1 MEHILTLKPSGI
13 RRQGVIHAKTG
24 SWLACTTAH
33 RPHDGFPAA
42 WMSLG
47 NLRVVTPSLT
57 RGCMWQGSTT
67 AAAPGRIQRG
77 CVGFTARTAFQ
88 AQSWDTAA
96 PVTHTASRAV
106 SEGSREPDSRAAP
119 ASTGSA
125 GTGKRHLSRSCRAST
140 GAVRIL
146 ANPTR
151 HRQPSRDIP
160 VQAEPPATAVEPRLV
175 PVIAVR
181 PPQQFAP

>member
-1 MEHILTLKPSGI
+1 MKNFLLCFSSPQFVEIILEHILTLKPSGI
-13 RRQGVIHAKTG
+13 RRQVVIHAKTG

-96 PVTHTASRAV
+96 PVTHTASCAV
-106 SEGSREPDSRAAP
+106 SEGSREPDSQAAGLLLP
-119 ASTGSA
+119 AQVLQGLGK
-125 GTGKRHLSRSCRAST
+125 GT
-140 GAVRIL
+140 
-146 ANPTR
+146 
-151 HRQPSRDIP
+151 
-160 VQAEPPATAVEPRLV
+160 
-175 PVIAVR
+175 
-181 PPQQFAP
+181 

>member
-1 MEHILTLKPSGI
+1 MKNFLLCFSNPQFVEIILEHILTLKPSGI

-33 RPHDGFPAA
+33 RPHFGFPAA

-47 NLRVVTPSLT
+47 NPRVLTPSLT

-67 AAAPGRIQRG
+67 AAAPGRIQWG

-106 SEGSREPDSRAAP
+106 SEGSREPDSQAAELLLP
-119 ASTGSA
+119 AQALEGLGK
-125 GTGKRHLSRSCRAST
+125 GT
-140 GAVRIL
+140 
-146 ANPTR
+146 
-151 HRQPSRDIP
+151 
-160 VQAEPPATAVEPRLV
+160 
-175 PVIAVR
+175 
-181 PPQQFAP
+181 